1 MAMHNERRILV
12 NTATLGSGEIAG
24 QLANFILVVSFARSF
39 GSGALGH
46 YSVSMAVGAIA
57 GLFVSMGTNGFL
69 IREISRD
76 PAASRVFLGTL
87 LPAQL
92 ALAAVAWLSASVVS
106 MLLIGDPHA
115 AAVVMATCG
124 YQILC
129 CLAALLLTPFQATE
143 RMLVSVTGWG
153 GHRLL
158 AMTLG
163 LAAIGLGAGA
173 GTVTLALVIGA
184 LALIVYAWIEGS
196 RRFGRPALRFA
207 PEEALKL
214 FRVASPFFGLAALGV
229 LYARGGMII
238 LGALA
243 TPHAVGLYAVA
254 DRFMVAGGL
263 APTMFNAAVYP
274 ALSRVAH
281 TSLAD
286 AKALAVRCLRL
297 MLVGT
302 LPLAAMLSIFSIDIV
317 RLVFGPQYQDS
328 SRVLQVLAWTLPI
341 RGAQWLLASQLAA
354 MDLQAA
360 LARSRLVG
368 LCTFLALT
376 PLMVLGLGYVGVAWA
391 VLSCDGLQLALY
403 WTLLR
408 RTGAAPP
415 CTFALLAPALASAVT
430 LLAGAALSDLTLPL
444 RLLGVSLVMA
454 VGLWVSGA
462 IRLHDL
468 DFLRNV
474 LSGKGSPQP
483 GTISG

>member
-1 MAMHNERRILV
+1 MAMRNERRILV
-12 NTATLGSGEIAG
+12 NTATLGAGEIAG

-39 GSGALGH
+39 GSGSLGH

-57 GLFVSMGTNGFL
+57 ALFVSMGTHGFL
-69 IREISRD
+69 VREISRD
-76 PAASRVFLGTL
+76 PAASRDFLGTL

-92 ALAAVAWLSASVVS
+92 VLAAVAWLSACGVSV
-106 MLLIGDPHA
+106 LLIGDTHA
-115 AAVVMATCG
+115 TAVVMATCG

-129 CLAALLLTPFQATE
+129 GLAALLLTPFQATE
-143 RMLVSVTGWG
+143 RMLVSVIGLG

-158 AMTLG
+158 TMALG
-163 LAAIGLGAGA
+163 LAAIGLGADA

-184 LALIVYAWIEGS
+184 LALIAFAWLQGS

-207 PEEALKL
+207 PGEALKL
-214 FRVASPFFGLAALGV
+214 FRVASPFFGLAAIGV

-263 APTMFNAAVYP
+263 APNMFNTAVYP

-302 LPLAAMLSIFSIDIV
+302 LPLATMLSIFSIDIV

-328 SRVLQVLAWTLPI
+328 SHVLQVLAWTLPI

-354 MDLQAA
+354 LDQQAA
-360 LARSRLVG
+360 LARARLVG

-376 PLMVLGLGYVGVAWA
+376 PLLILGLGFVGVAWA

-408 RTGAAPP
+408 KTESAPP

-430 LLAGAALSDLTLPL
+430 LVAGAALSDLTLSL
-444 RLLGVSLVMA
+444 RLLGVSMVMA

-468 DFLRNV
+468 GFLRNV
-474 LSGKGSPQP
+474 MAGEGVSQP
-483 GTISG
+483 ETKPG

>member
-1 MAMHNERRILV
+1 MHNERRILA
-12 NTATLGSGEIAG
+12 NTAILGAGETAG

-57 GLFVSMGTNGFL
+57 ALFVSMGTHGLL
-69 IREISRD
+69 IREISRN
-76 PAASRVFLGTL
+76 PASGRDFLGVL
-87 LPAQL
+87 MPAQL
-92 ALAAVAWLSASVVS
+92 VLAAVAWLTACGVSV
-106 MLLIGDPHA
+106 LLIGDTHA
-115 AAVVMATCG
+115 AAVIMATCG

-143 RMLVSVTGWG
+143 QMLVSVTGSG

-158 AMTLG
+158 TLTLG
-163 LAAIGLGAGA
+163 LGAIWLGAGA

-184 LALIVYAWIEGS
+184 LAFIAFAWIQGS

-207 PEEALKL
+207 PKEALKL

-238 LGALA
+238 LSALA

-263 APTMFNAAVYP
+263 APIMFNTAVYP

-286 AKALAVRCLRL
+286 AKALAARCLRL

-302 LPLAAMLSIFSIDIV
+302 IPLATMLTIFSIDLV
-317 RLVFGPQYQDS
+317 RLVFGPQYKDS
-328 SRVLQVLAWTLPI
+328 SHVLQVLAWTLPI
-341 RGAQWLLASQLAA
+341 RGAQWLLGSQLAA
-354 MDLQAA
+354 MDQQAA
-360 LARSRLVG
+360 LARARLAG
-368 LCTFLALT
+368 LCTFAVLT
-376 PLMVLGLGYVGVAWA
+376 PLLILGLGFVGVAWA

-408 RTGAAPP
+408 RADSAPS
-415 CTFALLAPALASAVT
+415 CTIALLAPALASAVT
-430 LLAGAALSDLTLPL
+430 LLANAALSDLTLPL
-444 RLLGVSLVMA
+444 RLLSVSLVMA

-468 DFLRNV
+468 GFLRNV
-474 LSGKGSPQP
+474 MSGKGSPQP
-483 GTISG
+483 ETKPG

>member
-1 MAMHNERRILV
+1 MHNERRILV
-12 NTATLGSGEIAG
+12 NTAMLGSGEIAG
-24 QLANFILVVSFARSF
+24 QLANFILVVSFARAF

-46 YSVSMAVGAIA
+46 YSISMAAGAIG
-57 GLFVSMGTNGFL
+57 GLFVSMGTHGLL
-69 IREISRD
+69 IREISRN
-76 PAASRVFLGTL
+76 PAASRDFLGTL

-92 ALAAVAWLSASVVS
+92 VLAAVAWLTACGVS
-106 MLLIGDPHA
+106 LLLIGDTHA
-115 AAVVMATCG
+115 AVVVMATCG

-129 CLAALLLTPFQATE
+129 CLAALLLVPFQATE
-143 RMLVSVTGWG
+143 QMLVSITGWG

-158 AMTLG
+158 TMTLG

-184 LALIVYAWIEGS
+184 LALIVFAWTQES
-196 RRFGRPALRFA
+196 RRFGRPTLRFA
-207 PEEALKL
+207 PKEALKL

-238 LGALA
+238 LSALA

-263 APTMFNAAVYP
+263 APTMFNTAVYP

-302 LPLAAMLSIFSIDIV
+302 IPLATILTIFSIDIV
-317 RLVFGPQYQDS
+317 RLVFGPQYRDS
-328 SRVLQVLAWTLPI
+328 SHVLQVLAWTLPI
-341 RGAQWLLASQLAA
+341 RGAQWLLGSHLAA
-354 MDLQAA
+354 MDQQVA
-360 LARSRLVG
+360 LARARLAG
-368 LCTFLALT
+368 LCAFAVLT
-376 PLMVLGLGYVGVAWA
+376 PLMILGLGFVGVAWA
-391 VLSCDGLQLALY
+391 VLGCDGLQLALY

-408 RTGAAPP
+408 RTDSAPS
-415 CTFALLAPALASAVT
+415 CTIALLAPALASAAT
-430 LLAGAALSDLTLPL
+430 LLASVALSGFPLSL
-444 RLLGVSLVMA
+444 RLPGVCLVMA

-468 DFLRNV
+468 GFLRIV
-474 LSGKGSPQP
+474 MSGKGFPQP
-483 GTISG
+483 ETKSG

>member
-1 MAMHNERRILV
+1 MHNERRILV
-12 NTATLGSGEIAG
+12 NTTMLGAGEIAG

-39 GSGALGH
+39 GSGVLGH
-46 YSVSMAVGAIA
+46 YSISMAVGAIA
-57 GLFVSMGTNGFL
+57 ALFVSIGTHGLL
-69 IREISRD
+69 IREISRN
-76 PAASRVFLGTL
+76 PASSRDFLGTL
-87 LPAQL
+87 MPAQL
-92 ALAAVAWLSASVVS
+92 VLAAVAWLAACGVSV
-106 MLLIGDPHA
+106 LLIGDWHA

-129 CLAALLLTPFQATE
+129 CLAALLLIPFQATE
-143 RMLVSVTGWG
+143 RMLVSVIGLG

-163 LAAIGLGAGA
+163 LAAIWLGAGA
-173 GTVTLALVIGA
+173 GTVTLALVIGG
-184 LALIVYAWIEGS
+184 LALIAFAWIQGS
-196 RRFGRPALRFA
+196 RSFGRPALRFA
-207 PEEALKL
+207 PREALQL

-238 LGALA
+238 LSALA
-243 TPHAVGLYAVA
+243 TPYAVGLYAVA

-263 APTMFNAAVYP
+263 APTMFNTAVYP

-302 LPLAAMLSIFSIDIV
+302 IPLSTMLTIFSIDVV

-341 RGAQWLLASQLAA
+341 RGAQWLLGSQLVA
-354 MDLQAA
+354 MDQQSA
-360 LARSRLVG
+360 LARARLAG

-376 PLMVLGLGYVGVAWA
+376 PLMILGLGYVGVAWA

-408 RTGAAPP
+408 RTDAAPS
-415 CTFALLAPALASAVT
+415 CTIALLAPALASAVT
-430 LLAGAALSDLTLPL
+430 LLASAALSDLTLPL
-444 RLLGVSLVMA
+444 RLLSVSLVMA

-468 DFLRNV
+468 GFLRNV
-474 LSGKGSPQP
+474 MSGKGSPQP
-483 GTISG
+483 ETKPG